1 MSRHVGLVGALVACA
16 VGGAVTSVT
25 AAAAAAAPTPCW
37 QRLISDWADGH
48 IDGRYRPSCYRT
60 AIANAPTDLRI
71 YSTLVDDLQAA
82 LQIRTASVSRDREA
96 RRTLALARP
105 TLARPT
111 QTAGSASST
120 LTRLVALFAVLG
132 GGLAAALLA
141 VAVGRRRL
149 HHLERQRS
157 RR

>member
-105 TLARPT
+105 T

-141 VAVGRRRL
+141 VALGRRRL

>member
-105 TLARPT
+105 T

-141 VAVGRRRL
+141 VALGRCRL

>member
-105 TLARPT
+105 T

-141 VAVGRRRL
+141 VALGRRRL

-157 RR
+157 LR

>member
-16 VGGAVTSVT
+16 VGGAVTGVT
-25 AAAAAAAPTPCW
+25 AAAAAPAPCW

-105 TLARPT
+105 T

-141 VAVGRRRL
+141 VALGRRRL

-157 RR
+157 RP

>member
-1 MSRHVGLVGALVACA
+1 MSRHVVLVGAMVACA

-25 AAAAAAAPTPCW
+25 AAAAAPAPCW

-60 AIANAPTDLRI
+60 AIANAPTDLRV

-96 RRTLALARP
+96 RRTLS
-105 TLARPT
+105 LARPT
-111 QTAGSASST
+111 QTAGSAPST

-141 VAVGRRRL
+141 VALGRRRL